1 MRSAAVLEMRQG
13 KGKGKG
19 KGKPSKGKGK
29 PSKGKGKP
37 SKCPPV
43 ATIIEETAQ
52 KFACEICHFT
62 EMGWIDSEMVADET
76 MIEEDIMTLPSE
88 ISEALSSEE
97 YSDCMN
103 KMQEVSMG
111 FYKKC

>member
-1 MRSAAVLEMRQG
+1 
-13 KGKGKG
+13 
-19 KGKPSKGKGK
+19 
-29 PSKGKGKP
+29 
-37 SKCPPV
+37 
-43 ATIIEETAQ
+43 
-52 KFACEICHFT
+52 
-62 EMGWIDSEMVADET
+62 MGWIDSEMVADET

-111 FYKKC
+111 FYKKYVFAENIFDLTFSISGVWIVTVKMNNQSCLRCSEVWLTQSASKACLRKAVETT